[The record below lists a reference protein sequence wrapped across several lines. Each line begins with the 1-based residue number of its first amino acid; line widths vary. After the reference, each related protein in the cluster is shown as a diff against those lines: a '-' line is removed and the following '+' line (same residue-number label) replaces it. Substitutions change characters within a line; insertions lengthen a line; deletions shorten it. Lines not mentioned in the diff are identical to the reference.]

1 MQKVRVCPENLTNR
15 ATPKRVDVIS
25 FKKVEKKTVFEEDS
39 ILLKRLSQGDK
50 TAFWQLWTQHQ
61 DYLKRCCLNWM
72 GGNPI
77 DAEEALSR
85 VTLKV
90 WKKLPKH
97 AEKIENLRAW
107 LRRLTYHL
115 CADIHRERKR
125 SAMGVE
131 SIEEIAV
138 TGNEDVASSGA
149 SPELSILGSELEMYI
164 CQAIDNLPPKLRE
177 TFILYCYWEMPYT
190 DIAQHLAISNP
201 NVRKRI
207 QKARELL
214 QKQLTPYLSGLEN
227 SPRLNSS
234 LSSFEIPPPPPF
246 KRGELKEE
254 LKSDQSKSAL
264 SDSHTSISA
273 GCIPQSINYKV
284 TATCLVSLQHPWYNL
299 PSLQGWR

>member
-1 MQKVRVCPENLTNR
+1 MGKVIVCPENVRNR
-15 ATPKRVDVIS
+15 VNPKRVDVIPL
-25 FKKVEKKTVFEEDS
+25 KKVKSRTGVDEEKL
-39 ILLKRLSQGDK
+39 LLKRLSQGDER
-50 TAFWQLWTQHQ
+50 AFWQLWEQHQ
-61 DYLKRCCLNWM
+61 NYLRKCCLNWM

-90 WKKLPKH
+90 WKKLPKY
-97 AEKIENLRAW
+97 ADKINNLKSW
-107 LRRLTYHL
+107 LRKLTYRL
-115 CADIHRERKR
+115 CMDIHRERKR
-125 SAMGVE
+125 GAMGVE
-131 SIEEIAV
+131 SIEEVAV
-138 TGNEDVASSGA
+138 AGNGEVASSGA
-149 SPELSILGSELEMYI
+149 SPELSVLGSELEMYI
-164 CQAIDNLPPKLRE
+164 RQAIDNLPPKLRE

-207 QKARELL
+207 QKAREIL

-227 SPRLNSS
+227 SPL
-234 LSSFEIPPPPPF
+234 PPL
-246 KRGELKEE
+246 KKGEPKEK

-264 SDSHTSISA
+264 SDSHTPINT

-284 TATCLVSLQHPWYNL
+284 TATCLLSLQHPWYNL

>member
-25 FKKVEKKTVFEEDS
+25 FNKVEKKTVFEEEQ

-227 SPRLNSS
+227 SPRLNSPLPS
-234 LSSFEIPPPPPF
+234 L
-246 KRGELKEE
+246 KKGEPKEK

-264 SDSHTSISA
+264 SDSHIPISA

-284 TATCLVSLQHPWYNL
+284 TATCLVSLSHPWYNS